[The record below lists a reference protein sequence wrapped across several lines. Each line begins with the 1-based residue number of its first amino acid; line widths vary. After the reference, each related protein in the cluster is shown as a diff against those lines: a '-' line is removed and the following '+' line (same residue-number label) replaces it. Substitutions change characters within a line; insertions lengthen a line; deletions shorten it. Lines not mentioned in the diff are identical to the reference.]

1 MRITV
6 NRSELSGKV
15 RIPGSKSQ
23 TIRGL
28 MCAALAGGES
38 VLENPLICDDTAAA
52 VDVLGRVGIDV
63 LRKEDLWRITGGKF
77 WAPDA
82 DLYCGESAATLRFMT
97 AICSVIP
104 GKCRLTGG
112 PSLSRRPMGALVE
125 ALKRLGVSCSTE
137 NGDMPPVNVAGGTLR
152 GGLTEL
158 PGHIS
163 SQFVSALLLAAPL
176 AQEEVTIRLTS
187 RLTSRPYLL
196 MTLECLETFGIKVN
210 ASSDIY
216 RIPRQNYRPAR
227 FAVEG
232 DWSSASYFLALG
244 ALSGGIEV
252 ENVSPDSVQG
262 DKVILDFLQEMGA
275 KVEVSG
281 NTVAVSQGKLKAIKA
296 DLTDCIDLLPTMAVL
311 AALAEGTS
319 EFSGISMARIK
330 ESNRVAAVREGL
342 ERTGVAVTEAGNRLT
357 ITGMMTGRPA
367 TIDSRNDHR
376 IAMAFGVL
384 GSAWGGITVTGAECV
399 AKTYP
404 GFWDALKSIG
414 GKVEKNE

>member
-6 NRSELSGKV
+6 NKSELSGKI

-38 VLENPLICDDTAAA
+38 VLENTLVCDDTGAAA
-52 VDVLGRVGIDV
+52 DVLGRVGIDI
-63 LRKEDLWRITGGKF
+63 RREEGIWRVSGGTF
-77 WAPDA
+77 RAPDG

-97 AICSVIP
+97 AICSIIP

-112 PSLSRRPMGALVE
+112 PSLSRRPVIPLVE
-125 ALKRLGVSCSTE
+125 ALKKLGVKCSYNRKITL
-137 NGDMPPVNVAGGTLR
+137 PVIVKGGILK
-152 GGLTEL
+152 GGMTEL

-163 SQFVSALLLAAPL
+163 SQFVSALLLIAPL
-176 AQEEVTIRLTS
+176 AREEVTVRLTS
-187 RLTSRPYLL
+187 GLTSRPYLE
-196 MTLECLETFGIKVN
+196 MTLECLKKFGINVN
-210 ASSDIY
+210 VSSDEYI
-216 RIPRQNYRPAR
+216 IPRQAYRPAR
-227 FAVEG
+227 LVIEG

-252 ENVSPDSVQG
+252 ANVSTDSVQG
-262 DKVILDFLQEMGA
+262 DRVILDFLREMGA

-281 NTVAVSQGKLKAIKA
+281 NAVAVSRGNLKAITA
-296 DLTDCIDLLPTMAVL
+296 DLADCIDLLPTLAVL

-319 EFSGISMARIK
+319 EFTGVNMARVK
-330 ESNRVAAVREGL
+330 ESNRIATVKEGL
-342 ERTGVAVTEAGNRLT
+342 ERVGVVVSVGSNRLSV
-357 ITGMMTGRPA
+357 TGMMTGQPA
-367 TIDSRNDHR
+367 TIDSHNDHR

-384 GSAWGGITVTGAECV
+384 GSAIGGITVTGAECI

-404 GFWDALKSIG
+404 GFWDALESIG